1 MGKYVVNATVDEFR
15 IGEVVE
21 INPALFAD
29 LIEAKYLSP
38 IDERGNR
45 LVEPDGEVLV
55 LHSTEYE
62 QRMAAQAQADG
73 WVEEP
78 DTDIVTPTPLDTDD
92 TDDE

>member
-45 LVEPDGEVLV
+45 LVEPDGEILV
-55 LHSTEYE
+55 LHSTEHE
-62 QRMAAQAQADG
+62 RMAAQSIEPYE
-73 WVEEP
+73 VEYEV
-78 DTDIVTPTPLDTDD
+78 DHVTPTPLDAP
-92 TDDE
+92 E